1 MGIATNLQ
9 KEFSKLKDALI
20 LLGVFFIC
28 VGFC

>member
-9 KEFSKLKDALI
+9 KEFSKMKYALI
-20 LLGVFFIC
+20 FLGVFFIC

>member
-9 KEFSKLKDALI
+9 KAFSKMKDALI
-20 LLGVFFIC
+20 FLGVFFIC

>member
-9 KEFSKLKDALI
+9 KAFSKMNDALI
-20 LLGVFFIC
+20 FLGVFFLC